1 MYAYRPTMNKSLVD
15 VYRFVYKVR
24 RKLWSRTSQVIGT
37 ESPIT
42 QERDIPQKM
51 DIRETSQD
59 SQKGRLHSVHETG
72 YQTIS

>member
-1 MYAYRPTMNKSLVD
+1 MYTYRPTMNKSLVD

-42 QERDIPQKM
+42 PERDIPQKM
-51 DIRETSQD
+51 DIRETNQD
-59 SQKGRLHSVHETG
+59 SQKGRLHSGYETG